1 MWCLFRAAVLLSV
14 LCAMLRHARRAA
26 AIEPLTALR
35 EELLEALD
43 PKSSLVQVGL
53 LIASA
58 SFRVLFL
65 KLRNSFG
72 LHLPLIQK
80 HGGNLWH
87 KQLQFP
93 TLTALSATL
102 KFPQRNPENSSALPS
117 VAWVEV
123 SAVMR
128 SGWVESAAS
137 VQRHIYDCKI

>member
-1 MWCLFRAAVLLSV
+1 M
-14 LCAMLRHARRAA
+14 
-26 AIEPLTALR
+26 
-35 EELLEALD
+35 
-43 PKSSLVQVGL
+43 

-58 SFRVLFL
+58 SFRLLFL

-93 TLTALSATL
+93 TLTALSVTL
-102 KFPQRNPENSSALPS
+102 KFPQRNPEKYSALPS

-123 SAVMR
+123 SAVMGA
-128 SGWVESAAS
+128 GWVRSAAS
-137 VQRHIYDCKI
+137 VQLPYLRLQNLIIISWKLYKSVPLAVAEWVRRAFCLNPSAYRGRY